1 MSAVT
6 LVFSP
11 LPNYNGLRTE
21 LNLQIHDKKS
31 AQDFLSNN
39 KAIVLSRSRSNDRL
53 GIDAVLTTKMEWL
66 VQKVDKSYALGNERL
81 LNFPKFNVRNDQI
94 RSKAFMMGNGGVL
107 LRLLVV
113 IHERT
118 QRLFTGS
125 TIPRRDVFSAGS

>member
-94 RSKAFMMGNGGVL
+94 RSKAFMMGNVGFFCVY
-107 LRLLVV
+107 
-113 IHERT
+113 
-118 QRLFTGS
+118 S
-125 TIPRRDVFSAGS
+125 W